1 MISLLLSILSS
12 TIILLIFKLMERFKI
27 SVFPPIVINY
37 IIATFLGFS
46 ISSTTFSSVVS
57 NPPDWIWLCVVIGI
71 LLIVNFNFI
80 GLSTRNAGIAVT
92 TVASKMSFV
101 IPVIFSLTYDVNDE
115 ITTAK
120 IIQLVLAMVAVF
132 MVVYQDGDKK
142 DVRMHIVFPILIFV
156 GLGVLDSM
164 VKYGQ
169 YNYVKDTETS
179 SVFSALN
186 FMIAGIIGVVIAIAN
201 RKYLKEIIRFK
212 VIIAGTILGI
222 ANFGSMYFL
231 INALNDLHINNSL
244 VFGINNLGVVG
255 ASILMAF
262 IFFKERFSKINWIG
276 LSVAVTVLILMIK
289 YFY

>member
-12 TIILLIFKLMERFKI
+12 TIILLVFKLMERFKI

-37 IIATFLGFS
+37 IIATVLGFS
-46 ISSTTFSSVVS
+46 ISSTTMAEVVS
-57 NPPDWIWLCVVIGI
+57 SPPSWLWLSVIIGV

-80 GLSTRNAGIAVT
+80 GLSTRKAGIAVT

-101 IPVIFSLTYDVNDE
+101 IPVIFSLIYDVNDNF
-115 ITTAK
+115 TTAK
-120 IIQLVLAMVAVF
+120 GVQLFLAMVAVLLVIYRRSDSKDIR
-132 MVVYQDGDKK
+132 MQIVYP
-142 DVRMHIVFPILIFV
+142 VLLFV
-156 GLGVLDSM
+156 GLGILDSL

-169 YNYVKDTETS
+169 YNYVRDAETS

-186 FMIAGIIGVVIAIAN
+186 FMVAGVIGIVIALLNKDLLKELLSIKVLIAGS
-201 RKYLKEIIRFK
+201 
-212 VIIAGTILGI
+212 ILGI

-231 INALNDLHINNSL
+231 INALNELQINNSL

-262 IFFKERFSKINWIG
+262 IFFKERFSKINWAG
-276 LSVAVTVLILMIK
+276 LFIAVFVLVLMIK